1 MFNTDFI
8 LYCFRY
14 RILAVD
20 HDLLSFTDVKYGE
33 WPVVLI
39 TNPKD
44 AQFISPKEPTNRI
57 INSTHIRLLFTLLLY
72 ISYIK

>member
-1 MFNTDFI
+1 M
-8 LYCFRY
+8 
-14 RILAVD
+14 D

-57 INSTHIRLLFTLLLY
+57 INSTHIRLLFTLLL
-72 ISYIK
+72 